1 MAVTDWLPWINL
13 VLIII
18 LIILLVVGLFFG
30 TGFITAS
37 NYRIVELD
45 GSDANV
51 QMPTGDNYMGL
62 SNPTINQTVSVQ
74 SNSGNI
80 KGQTF
85 GIANTSDPNDNIIIT
100 VAEGSGVSIDT
111 GGAGSEIMGGEVA
124 LFIATN
130 NNNSFTRYQ

>member
-1 MAVTDWLPWINL
+1 MAATDWLPWVNL

-18 LIILLVVGLFFG
+18 VIIILIVGLLFG

-37 NYRIVELD
+37 NYRIIELS

-51 QMPTGDNYMGL
+51 QMPTGDNFMGL
-62 SNPTINQTVSVQ
+62 SKASINQTVTVQ

-80 KGQTF
+80 RGQTF
-85 GIANTSDPNDNIIIT
+85 GISNTSDPSDNFIIT
-100 VAEGSGVSIDT
+100 VAEGSGVSIDF
-111 GGAGSEIMGGEVA
+111 GGAGNMIVGGEVG
-124 LFIATN
+124 LFIANN